1 MEPFRNKE
9 VCIINGRVPG
19 PVKAKIEVTSL
30 QLDHGRVHIRFD
42 AGNVPEFWLEMNICA
57 TALLD
62 LIKPNEEDND
72 ASRARPLPST
82 PTQDFVVIKPN
93 EEDNDASMDN
103 TLDAP
108 GTPTKAAEPNKQG
121 KEETYIAGDMLAP
134 LAWMERYG
142 YDLGQAETLTWLGIL
157 AVWQEQTKLTGGN
170 FTRHIDGN
178 RQHNSIFNLT
188 AIHPHDA
195 FKHPEWVV
203 DWERGLTNKQ
213 IQFVRDN
220 MSVLADFYDKE
231 RYNSPF
237 KGKAHICKPN
247 MELDIVPVEQ
257 ADKYKE
263 HIDKVWK
270 KVCAHNH

>member
-62 LIKPNEEDND
+62 L
-72 ASRARPLPST
+72 
-82 PTQDFVVIKPN
+82 IKPN

>member
-1 MEPFRNKE
+1 MNSRQRSSGVAGGPTDEATLATLVLQASVLHLASPLFLLYKHIPINTNMANKH
-9 VCIINGRVPG
+9 
-19 PVKAKIEVTSL
+19 K
-30 QLDHGRVHIRFD
+30 
-42 AGNVPEFWLEMNICA
+42 
-57 TALLD
+57 
-62 LIKPNEEDND
+62 
-72 ASRARPLPST
+72 
-82 PTQDFVVIKPN
+82 
-93 EEDNDASMDN
+93 
-103 TLDAP
+103 
-108 GTPTKAAEPNKQG
+108 G
-121 KEETYIAGDMLAP
+121 KGGKS
-134 LAWMERYG
+134 G
-142 YDLGQAETLTWLGIL
+142 YRKVMKSAETLTWLGAKTPNIL

-170 FTRHIDGN
+170 FIRHIDGN

-203 DWERGLTNKQ
+203 DWECGLTNKQ

-231 RYNSPF
+231 RFNSPF

-263 HIDKVWK
+263 HIDKVWQ
-270 KVCAHNH
+270 KVCAHKCNHCEKEAVFDVISPTKDSGVQRLKLCKDCCQSHKNGKKVVIDCDPDAGLLKVTKK

>member
-1 MEPFRNKE
+1 MEP
-9 VCIINGRVPG
+9 CIINGRVPG

-30 QLDHGRVHIRFD
+30 QLDHGRVHIRLD

-72 ASRARPLPST
+72 ASRARHRPST
-82 PTQDFVVIKPN
+82 PTKEFDLIKPN

-108 GTPTKAAEPNKQG
+108 N
-121 KEETYIAGDMLAP
+121 
-134 LAWMERYG
+134 
-142 YDLGQAETLTWLGIL
+142 IL

-203 DWERGLTNKQ
+203 DWECGLTNKQ

-231 RYNSPF
+231 RFNSPF

-263 HIDKVWK
+263 HIDKVWQ
-270 KVCAHNH
+270 KVCAHKCKGGS